1 MQNESLA
8 KQRPKNM
15 RNALAHSN
23 GKCERK
29 VSHVLQAVFGSINSI
44 ANVENIK
51 KALLHQ
57 MPTAKTQMQ
66 SLTLPKGIDNVH
78 FGLKLEFT
86 SIYENFEKFLEN
98 GWLSSWRR
106 SNENDFGS
114 FWRQVD
120 WWKTWEHSLQIEMLR
135 KLRKISWILSTQ
147 IKIGGTWNMQNIFL
161 LVDQDSIFWKL
172 VPTVTYKL

>member
-1 MQNESLA
+1 MLFSTDNRAKMQNESLA

-98 GWLSSWRR
+98 G
-106 SNENDFGS
+106 
-114 FWRQVD
+114 
-120 WWKTWEHSLQIEMLR
+120 
-135 KLRKISWILSTQ
+135 
-147 IKIGGTWNMQNIFL
+147 
-161 LVDQDSIFWKL
+161 
-172 VPTVTYKL
+172 